1 MTISRL
7 LGLALLLAPVS
18 AYGQS
23 RNPFEGQ
30 PVGPLLRNDVAGSRQ
45 IPGYEPEGIQAGA
58 LTVMPSVT
66 GSVDGDTNVLKRA
79 IDKRRDVYF
88 TLAPAVTASGTSGKS
103 QFVLQAEAAVTRFAT
118 LARQNR
124 ETWGF
129 DAQASTPLASGLT
142 VAASGTYARKFEPY
156 YAAGAS
162 TVIGGPT
169 LYDKLEGDLGLKA
182 DLGTMRLTGTA
193 SILRLDYRSV
203 EQGNGTLIDQS
214 FRDSRTV
221 ALGFKAEHDLAVGR
235 EVFVEGEYHWIDSIH
250 PIPCCDRTATGG
262 RALGGVRSEIG
273 HLVDV
278 ELAAG
283 YQWRKYRS
291 PVFRDYDG
299 LAWRARIEWYATPL
313 VSVSLIGRRDIV
325 NSGLQTASGV
335 VLDSVTLRV
344 YYELRRNFELIL
356 TGAHTHEDYRDT
368 GATARGDSAGLEGR
382 YKISRNYAVAAYGRY
397 RNRSSNSSLLPAQG
411 NALEGGLALR
421 FSM

>member
-7 LGLALLLAPVS
+7 LGLALVLAPVS
-18 AYGQS
+18 AYGQT

-30 PVGPLLRNDVAGSRQ
+30 PAGPLLRNDVAGSRQ
-45 IPGYEPEGIQAGA
+45 IPGFEPEGVQAGP
-58 LTVMPSVT
+58 LTVLPRVT
-66 GSVDGDTNVLKRA
+66 GSVEGDTNVLNSA
-79 IDKRRDVYF
+79 INKRRDVFF
-88 TLAPAVTASGTSGKS
+88 TLAPAVTATGTTGKS
-103 QFVLQAEAAVTRFAT
+103 QYVLQAEAAVSRYAT

-124 ETWGF
+124 ETWGL
-129 DAQASTPLASGLT
+129 DAQVSTPIASGLT

-169 LYDKLEGDLGLKA
+169 LYDKLEADLGLSA

-193 SILRLDYRSV
+193 SILRLDYRAL
-203 EQGNGTLIDQS
+203 EQGNGTLVDQA
-214 FRDSRTV
+214 FRDSRNI
-221 ALGFKAEHDLAVGR
+221 ALGLKAERTLAAGR
-235 EVFVEGEYHWIDSIH
+235 EIFAEGEYHWIDSLQ
-250 PIPCCDRTATGG
+250 PLLCCDRTSTGG

-273 HLVDV
+273 HLVNV

-291 PVFRDYDG
+291 AVFRDYGG

-313 VSVSLIGRRDIV
+313 VSVALTGRRDIV

-335 VLDSVTLRV
+335 VLDTAMLRV
-344 YYELRRNFELIL
+344 FYELRRNFNLIL
-356 TGAHTHEDYRDT
+356 TGAHSHEDYRDT
-368 GATARGDSAGLEGR
+368 GVTARGDSATLEGS
-382 YKISRNYAVAAYGRY
+382 YNISRHYAVAAYGRY
-397 RNRSSNSSLLPAQG
+397 RNRTSNSSLLPAQG
-411 NALEGGLALR
+411 DALEGGLSLR